1 MSNEELTS
9 GEIQKLLS
17 VERGVNVSTST
28 IRNTR
33 CKIGWKHEKA
43 RYCQLIRDRNKVKR
57 LVFCLRA
64 MNEKDG
70 FEDVIFSDETTVEI
84 QQYTRFC
91 FRKNGSLPKR
101 KGCPKHPLKVI
112 SNELSKFMELICQQ
126 NVQH

>member
-1 MSNEELTS
+1 MLYNDELTS

-28 IRNTR
+28 IRSTR

-43 RYCQLIRDRNKVKR
+43 RRCQLIRDRNKVKR
-57 LVFCLRA
+57 LAFCLRA

-70 FEDVIFSDETTVEI
+70 FEDVIFSDETVEI

-91 FRKNGSLPKR
+91 FRKNGSLPQR
-101 KGCPKHPLKVI
+101 KSSDILTDQGPFNPILK
-112 SNELSKFMELICQQ
+112 LIR
-126 NVQH
+126 

>member
-1 MSNEELTS
+1 
-9 GEIQKLLS
+9 
-17 VERGVNVSTST
+17 
-28 IRNTR
+28 
-33 CKIGWKHEKA
+33 
-43 RYCQLIRDRNKVKR
+43 
-57 LVFCLRA
+57 

-91 FRKNGSLPKR
+91 FRQNGSLPKR
-101 KGCPKHPLKVI
+101 KGRPKHPLKVI